1 MLQLITTL
9 KELIV
14 ILEKLINLAERKK
27 VVLVERKVDELN
39 QLVQEEAKIV
49 KQLNQV
55 DQERE
60 KLVESVMKN
69 HPSLSFSQFV
79 EQLPDELTSKNLQ
92 SKLKT
97 LQQLMMELHDINKVN
112 ESLIEDS
119 VNFVQHM
126 IEHITK
132 SKQQHFNYQ
141 SPIGQQ
147 KSQTSNRGFFD
158 TKA

>member
-1 MLQLITTL
+1 MLQLVTTL
-9 KELIV
+9 EELMV
-14 ILEKLINLAERKK
+14 ILKQLINLAERKK
-27 VVLVERKVDELN
+27 VVLIERKVDELN

-60 KLVESVMKN
+60 QLVESALQN

-79 EQLPDELTSKNLQ
+79 EQLPNEFTRKNLQ

-112 ESLIEDS
+112 ERLVEDS

-141 SPIGQQ
+141 SPNQQ

>member
-1 MLQLITTL
+1 MLQLVTTL
-9 KELIV
+9 DELMV
-14 ILEKLINLAERKK
+14 ILKQLINLAERKK
-27 VVLVERKVDELN
+27 VVLIERKVDELN

-60 KLVESVMKN
+60 QLVESALQN

-79 EQLPDELTSKNLQ
+79 EQLPDEFTKKNLQ
-92 SKLKT
+92 SKLKS

-112 ESLIEDS
+112 ERLIEDS

-141 SPIGQQ
+141 SPSQQ

>member
-1 MLQLITTL
+1 MLQLVTTL
-9 KELIV
+9 EELMV
-14 ILEKLINLAERKK
+14 ILKQLIDLAERKK
-27 VVLVERKVDELN
+27 VLLIERKVDELN

-49 KQLNQV
+49 KQLNLV

-60 KLVESVMKN
+60 QLVESALQN

-79 EQLPDELTSKNLQ
+79 EQLPDELTRKNLQ

-97 LQQLMMELHDINKVN
+97 LQQLMTELHDINKVN
-112 ESLIEDS
+112 ERLIEDS

-141 SPIGQQ
+141 SPNQQ

>member
-1 MLQLITTL
+1 MLQLVTTL
-9 KELIV
+9 DELMV
-14 ILEKLINLAERKK
+14 ILKQLINLAERKK
-27 VVLVERKVDELN
+27 VVLIERKVDELN

-49 KQLNQV
+49 KQLNIV

-60 KLVESVMKN
+60 QLVESALQN

-79 EQLPDELTSKNLQ
+79 EQLPDEFTKKNLQ
-92 SKLKT
+92 SKLKS
-97 LQQLMMELHDINKVN
+97 LQHLMIELHDINKVN
-112 ESLIEDS
+112 ERLIEDS

-141 SPIGQQ
+141 SPNQQ

>member
-9 KELIV
+9 EELII
-14 ILEKLINLAERKK
+14 ILNQLINLAQKKK
-27 VVLVERKVDELN
+27 VVLIERKVDELN
-39 QLVQEEAKIV
+39 QLGQEEAKIV

-60 KLVESVMKN
+60 QLVESALQN
-69 HPSLSFSQFV
+69 HPSLRFSQFV
-79 EQLPDELTSKNLQ
+79 EQLPDDLTRKNLQ
-92 SKLKT
+92 SKLKI
-97 LQQLMMELHDINKVN
+97 LQQLMTELHDINKVN
-112 ESLIEDS
+112 ERLIEDS

-126 IEHITK
+126 IQHITK
-132 SKQQHFNYQ
+132 SKQQNFNYQ

-147 KSQTSNRGFFD
+147 KTQTSNRGFFD

>member
-9 KELIV
+9 EELIT
-14 ILEKLINLAERKK
+14 ILNQLINLAQRKK
-27 VVLVERKVDELN
+27 VVLIERKVDELN

-55 DQERE
+55 DQERAQ
-60 KLVESVMKN
+60 LVENALQN

-79 EQLPDELTSKNLQ
+79 EQLPDGLTRKNLQ
-92 SKLKT
+92 SKLKI
-97 LQQLMMELHDINKVN
+97 LQQLMTELHDINKVN
-112 ESLIEDS
+112 ERLIEDS

-126 IEHITK
+126 IQHITK
-132 SKQQHFNYQ
+132 SKQQNFNYQ

-147 KSQTSNRGFFD
+147 KSQTNNRGFFD

>member
-9 KELIV
+9 EELIT
-14 ILEKLINLAERKK
+14 ILNQLINLAQRKK
-27 VVLVERKVDELN
+27 VVLIERKVDELN
-39 QLVQEEAKIV
+39 QLGQEEAKIV

-60 KLVESVMKN
+60 QLVENALQN

-79 EQLPDELTSKNLQ
+79 EQLPDDLTRKNLQ
-92 SKLKT
+92 SKLKI
-97 LQQLMMELHDINKVN
+97 LQQLMTELHDINKVN
-112 ESLIEDS
+112 ERLIEDS

-126 IEHITK
+126 IQHITK
-132 SKQQHFNYQ
+132 SKQQNFNYQ

>member
-1 MLQLITTL
+1 MLQLVTTL
-9 KELIV
+9 EELMV
-14 ILEKLINLAERKK
+14 ILKQLINLAERKK
-27 VVLVERKVDELN
+27 VVLIERKVDELN

-60 KLVESVMKN
+60 QLVESELQN

-79 EQLPDELTSKNLQ
+79 EQLPDEFSRKNLQ

-97 LQQLMMELHDINKVN
+97 LQLLMMELHDINKVN
-112 ESLIEDS
+112 ERLIEDS

-141 SPIGQQ
+141 SPNQQ